1 MSLGLATFPG
11 GRKSPLRGSG
21 PFPAVD
27 LVPFVGEPFL
37 LPCGDPRLRE
47 VGRPVAAYL
56 DGARKAWDDNPEYMD
71 FLDEDS
77 PIWDLKRAER
87 DLSLHRWAPH
97 LAPGARVLDLGCG
110 IGRFTTWLLDRGASV
125 WGVDGDL
132 ESLRRCAWHSAGR
145 RGRLELA
152 WTSLDALPDTG
163 PLDAVLASEVL
174 CYVPNALEV
183 ARALAERLVPGGAF
197 LLSVEARYGWAVAE
211 DAPQRGG
218 LEAALG
224 EDGVLD
230 VPGDRWVQTYSEEQV
245 RALLTAAG
253 LEVVV
258 VEPTHYLPDG
268 PLERVAGETWDLEA
282 LLRAEER
289 CRRHPV
295 WGPLNRLWTAVGRRP
310 LTGPT

>member
-1 MSLGLATFPG
+1 MSLALATFPG
-11 GRKSPLRGSG
+11 GDRSPLRGSG

-27 LVPFVGEPFL
+27 LLPFVGEPFL
-37 LPCGDPRLRE
+37 LPCGDPRLRQ

-56 DGARKAWDDNPEYMD
+56 DGARRAWSDNPEYMD

-87 DLSLHRWAPH
+87 DLSLHLWGPF
-97 LAPGARVLDLGCG
+97 LPPGARVLDLGCG
-110 IGRFTTWLLDRGASV
+110 IGRFTTWMLDRGATV
-125 WGVDGDL
+125 FGVDGDL

-145 RGRLELA
+145 RGSLDLF
-152 WTSLDALPDTG
+152 WTSLDALPEVG
-163 PLDAVLASEVL
+163 PLQAVLASEVL
-174 CYVPNALEV
+174 CYVPNAVEV
-183 ARALAERLVPGGAF
+183 ASALAARLEPGGAL

-211 DAPQRGG
+211 DAPHQGG

-230 VPGDRWVQTYSEEQV
+230 VPGDRWVQTYSEAQV
-245 RALLTAAG
+245 RHLLQAAG
-253 LEVVV
+253 LEVRAVV
-258 VEPTHYLPDG
+258 PTHYLPDG

-282 LLRAEER
+282 LLAAEDR

-295 WGPLNRLWTAVGRRP
+295 WSPLNRLWTAVGVRP
-310 LTGPT
+310 